1 MDDEGIILRTALGL
15 ENMAHRRLVEGVR
28 PQTVYRLRGDAQQPA
43 PPLSCGGL
51 RDGVC
56 IRLRME

>member
-28 PQTVYRLRGDAQQPA
+28 PQTVYRLRGDARPA
-43 PPLSCGGL
+43 AG
-51 RDGVC
+51 
-56 IRLRME
+56 